1 MCVRVRVCVY
11 MSCLICCCACAL
23 ICFTVGEWETF
34 FSIPLYVLTCKVIDN
49 KATLTFDF
57 QHSTTT
63 EGANHD
69 AISISDISMNA
80 QNGPRRSKLQ
90 KYPPRM
96 FGVQQM
102 SFCKSWLEQSGGW
115 STM

>member
-1 MCVRVRVCVY
+1 MLLYMYLNVYNYMYIY

-57 QHSTTT
+57 DFLKSKKMQFETMDTTRPKRHFFT
-63 EGANHD
+63 F
-69 AISISDISMNA
+69 
-80 QNGPRRSKLQ
+80 Q
-90 KYPPRM
+90 K
-96 FGVQQM
+96 VKVKSQS
-102 SFCKSWLEQSGGW
+102 SFIDLYL
-115 STM
+115 